1 MKHLYIITVE
11 MDEDSEYFTEM
22 TERQATAMRKVLSRQ
37 PLKFS
42 VDKIKG
48 APGFNKFSDLMAD
61 FKDLAK

>member
-1 MKHLYIITVE
+1 MKHLYIISID
-11 MDEDSEYFTEM
+11 MDEESVYFTEM

-42 VDKIKG
+42 VDKIKD
-48 APGFNKFSDLMAD
+48 APGFNKYGDLMVD